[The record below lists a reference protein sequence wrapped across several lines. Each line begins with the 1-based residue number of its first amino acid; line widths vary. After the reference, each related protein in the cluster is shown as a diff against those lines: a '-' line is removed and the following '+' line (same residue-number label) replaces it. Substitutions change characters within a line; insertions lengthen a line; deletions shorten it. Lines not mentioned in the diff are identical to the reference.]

1 MLHSSEDSWQ
11 ANESEKRDMPL
22 RSGSPLPELS
32 GATEWVNGEVSS
44 TELAGTPVLV
54 HFWAKSCP
62 ICHDNMPQVG
72 EWRDQYAASGLKV
85 IAIHM
90 PREDADTNV
99 EAVHAD
105 LNSMGMTEPCA
116 IDNQH
121 TIGDRFENQL
131 WPAYYIFDGEGNMR
145 GRAGGY
151 AGLKMIEA
159 PLKRVL
165 GIDQV

>member
-1 MLHSSEDSWQ
+1 
-11 ANESEKRDMPL
+11 MPL
-22 RSGSPLPELS
+22 RSGSPLPDLS
-32 GATEWVNGEVSS
+32 GATEWVHGEV
-44 TELAGTPVLV
+44 TREELIGSPVLV

-62 ICHDNMPQVG
+62 ICHGNMPQVG

-90 PREDADTNV
+90 PREEADTNL
-99 EAVHAD
+99 EAVRSD
-105 LNSMGMTEPCA
+105 LDAMGLTEPCA

-121 TIGDRFENQL
+121 IIGDRFENQL
-131 WPAYYIFDGEGNMR
+131 WPAYYIFDREGTMR

-159 PLKRVL
+159 PLKRAL
-165 GIDQV
+165 GLDTA